1 MIIRPTEFLRDQYRL
16 VLDSYTGQG
25 GFATGEYIFEFA
37 REINIAERQKMADYT
52 NFINPI
58 VDARVDPAFIAD
70 AVRTYEDNEVVSG
83 FLDNADNNG
92 TSLQQIIHHATT
104 ETTLVANS
112 FIVVDSFPEKEIPEA
127 HAEMIEGRKYPYVYT
142 KSVLD
147 VYEYETDIF
156 GKLLDISFY
165 YGIYETLN
173 DGTAIY
179 QYKRFTPGEIEIYKI
194 VKDDDGNDKRECI
207 SSTKH
212 SLGIVPVAYYD
223 KDVLPFPPYYSM
235 ATLARKIYNTDSQIT
250 SLQRDQMFSIL
261 LMPSM
266 SPHQEAK
273 DNIILSTDNAIFY
286 DAQAQNKP
294 EYIAP
299 DAAQMTVGLEQRKA
313 SLETLI
319 QSADVLG
326 TTAISTGNSANSGI
340 AESYRFFGK
349 QQALLMS
356 AKIARDLEKQVI
368 HILALYLGDGIE
380 YEVEYPSNFSPTFTE
395 TKNKIDALSAIADM
409 DISDQATAT
418 AHAEIIR
425 LMSSTLEWS
434 DELTESVLD
443 SITEVQEIL

>member
-1 MIIRPTEFLRDQYRL
+1 MIIRPTEFLRDQYKL

-25 GFATGEYIFEFA
+25 GYATGTYIFEFA
-37 REINIAERQKMADYT
+37 RELNIEDRRKMADYT
-52 NFINPI
+52 NFMRPI

-70 AVRTYEDNEVVSG
+70 ATRVYENNNMLDG
-83 FLDNADNNG
+83 FLQNSDNNN
-92 TSLQQIIHHATT
+92 TPLQQIIHHATT
-104 ETTLVANS
+104 ETTLIGNS
-112 FIVVDSFPEKEIPEA
+112 FIVVDSFPEKDIPEA
-127 HAEMIEGRKYPYVYT
+127 YGDMVDLRKYPYVYT

-156 GKLLDISFY
+156 GKLLDISFHC
-165 YGIYETLN
+165 GVYEYLE
-173 DGTAIY
+173 DDTAIY
-179 QYKRFTPGEIEIYKI
+179 YYKRFTPKEIELYKI
-194 VKDDDGNDKRECI
+194 VTDGSGKKKKERI
-207 SSTKH
+207 SGTKH
-212 SLGIVPVAYYD
+212 NMGRVPVAYYD

-266 SPHQEAK
+266 SPGAESK
-273 DNIILSTDNAIFY
+273 DGIVLATDNMIFY

-294 EYIAP
+294 EYISP

-326 TTAISTGNSANSGI
+326 TTAISTGNSANSGV

-349 QQALLMS
+349 RQALLMS
-356 AKIARDLEKQVI
+356 AKIAQDLEEQVI
-368 HILALYLGDGIE
+368 QILAMYATDEIE
-380 YEVEYPSNFSPTFTE
+380 YSVEYPSNFSPTFAE
-395 TKNKIDALSAIADM
+395 TKGKIDALAGIADM
-409 DISDQATAT
+409 EISDLATAT
-418 AHAEIIR
+418 AHAEIIQ
-425 LMSSTLEWS
+425 LMADNLEWD
-434 DELTESVLD
+434 DETTKAVLD